1 MFIRG
6 CNYGIASGMIPWQQA
21 LAILE
26 HRRDFDTMRDAV
38 PKMSQASRAFRTR
51 DACFSSKLNHAT
63 AARIDFKPIGL
74 AAGLPAATKE
84 NAKAGPHRHEHPRAR
99 FGNCRN
105 TSRIRRLAA
114 RGCQL
119 REGLCRDKLEGYD
132 IGPRSRG
139 CQRV

>member
-63 AARIDFKPIGL
+63 AARIDFKSNRPSGGL
-74 AAGLPAATKE
+74 ACG
-84 NAKAGPHRHEHPRAR
+84 HEGKRRGRSPSPRAP
-99 FGNCRN
+99 
-105 TSRIRRLAA
+105 T
-114 RGCQL
+114 CQV
-119 REGLCRDKLEGYD
+119 REL
-132 IGPRSRG
+132 P
-139 CQRV
+139 